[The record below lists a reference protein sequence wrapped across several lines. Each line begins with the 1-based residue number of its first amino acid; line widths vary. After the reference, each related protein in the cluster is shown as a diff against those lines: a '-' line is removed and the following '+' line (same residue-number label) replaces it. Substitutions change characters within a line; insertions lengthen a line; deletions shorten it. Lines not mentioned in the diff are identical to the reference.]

1 MNAGLTG
8 DYSVVIGLVGRVPCM
23 VQGPVK
29 RGDRLVNVSPGLAG
43 LFDPAKAQPGC
54 LVGKSLEDHPE
65 DGIKLIEV
73 AVGRS

>member
-8 DYSVVIGLVGRVPCM
+8 DYSVVIGLVGRVPTR

-29 RGDRLVNVSPGLAG
+29 RGDRLVNVAPGIAG

-54 LVGKSLEDHPE
+54 LVGKSLEDHP
-65 DGIKLIEV
+65 DATIKLIEV